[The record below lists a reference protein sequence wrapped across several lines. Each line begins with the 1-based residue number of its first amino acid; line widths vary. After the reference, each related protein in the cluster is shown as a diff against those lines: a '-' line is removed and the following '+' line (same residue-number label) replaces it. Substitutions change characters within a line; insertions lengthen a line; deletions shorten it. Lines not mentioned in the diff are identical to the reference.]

1 MWHNFFG
8 RDKSRALLASA
19 LIGEITAAIETLE
32 SNPEIR
38 LLRNVAGGANDT
50 VGQVQEFSLPRFS
63 VYEKNAGRIT
73 DFAEPLPHELSY
85 FYTELN
91 GLQDRIR
98 YTFDRQTDSPSR
110 QAAAA
115 QTLVEI
121 GKVVDAGDQ
130 LLRDLRPLVARHRPP
145 SLIRA

>member
-1 MWHNFFG
+1 MWRNFFG
-8 RDKSRALLASA
+8 RDKSRALLASV

-38 LLRNVAGGANDT
+38 FLRDVADGANDT
-50 VGQVQEFSLPRFS
+50 VGRVQEFSLPRFS
-63 VYEKNAGRIT
+63 VYEKNAGRNT

-91 GLQDRIR
+91 GLRDRIR
-98 YTFDRQTDSPSR
+98 HTFSRQTDSPSR

-115 QTLVEI
+115 QTLALTRHATRVR
-121 GKVVDAGDQ
+121 G
-130 LLRDLRPLVARHRPP
+130 ARNPRWQDSRPP
-145 SLIRA
+145 ADRRSQAPS